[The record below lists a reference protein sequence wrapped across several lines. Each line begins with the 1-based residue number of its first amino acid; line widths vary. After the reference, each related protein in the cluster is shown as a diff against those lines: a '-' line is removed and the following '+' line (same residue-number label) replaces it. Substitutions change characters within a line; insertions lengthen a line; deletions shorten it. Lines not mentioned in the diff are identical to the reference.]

1 MQKKRQNRQTQA
13 AEGNDIGNGNKSGD
27 ASELLNRQYSLQK
40 MLLAVSSITLSEN
53 SKKVKEQGTIIPL
66 TEATDSVS
74 IPVNDNIET
83 ASLVSLLSTKL
94 QLLLN
99 IRSAICSTRTILHAP
114 INELISLHRT
124 TSITL
129 ANDNRSW
136 IVLVIAVKDLA
147 TPSIRRISF

>member
-1 MQKKRQNRQTQA
+1 MEYSANISCYS
-13 AEGNDIGNGNKSGD
+13 NDIGYGNKSGD
-27 ASELLNRQYSLQK
+27 ASELLNRRYSLKK

-53 SKKVKEQGTIIPL
+53 TKKVKEQGTIIPL

-99 IRSAICSTRTILHAP
+99 IRSAICSTGTILHAP

-129 ANDNRSW
+129 ANDKRSW

>member
-1 MQKKRQNRQTQA
+1 MQKKRQNRQTQT
-13 AEGNDIGNGNKSGD
+13 AEGNDIGYGNKSGD
-27 ASELLNRQYSLQK
+27 ASELLNRRYSLKK

-53 SKKVKEQGTIIPL
+53 TKKVKEQGTIIPL

-99 IRSAICSTRTILHAP
+99 IRSAICSTGTILHAP

>member
-1 MQKKRQNRQTQA
+1 MQKKRQNRQTKT

-27 ASELLNRQYSLQK
+27 ASELLNRRYSLKK
-40 MLLAVSSITLSEN
+40 MLLAVSSITLSQN
-53 SKKVKEQGTIIPL
+53 TKKVKEQGTIIPL

-83 ASLVSLLSTKL
+83 ASLISLLSTKL

-99 IRSAICSTRTILHAP
+99 IRLAICSTRTILHTP

-147 TPSIRRISF
+147 TPSIPRISF